1 MVSRFK
7 NALPYAVLLVG
18 TAGFYFLT
26 TRIEYTP
33 RPGQFGPDL
42 WPKLANGLIAVV
54 CIFELVRALLTE
66 TRVEAVGITEQFEQ
80 SEAAGDEDDA
90 PRRPLLL
97 AAGIG
102 MTIAY
107 GALVNQLGFP
117 LATFLYLATFM
128 YVGGFR
134 SHGAIWLSSLIGSA
148 SLTVLFMKVVY
159 VSLPRGAAPFDR
171 ITDLLTGSF

>member
-18 TAGFYFLT
+18 TAGFYLLT
-26 TRIEYTP
+26 SRIEYTS

-42 WPKLANGLIAVV
+42 WPKLAIGVIAIV
-54 CIFELVRALLTE
+54 CLFELLRALLTE

-80 SEAAGDEDDA
+80 SEAAEDDA

-134 SHGAIWLSSLIGSA
+134 SHGVIWLSSLIGSA

-159 VSLPRGAAPFDR
+159 VSLPRGSAPFDR